1 MVDNILVLLVGV
13 FAIINLIVNSKVD
26 ESIKARRLALM
37 RVLEQ
42 ALLNK
47 EDNQTNKDVTSEK
60 KDSNVVQVEIVKK
73 EGV

>member
-1 MVDNILVLLVGV
+1 MVDDILVLLLGV

-26 ESIKARRLALM
+26 GSIKARRLALM
-37 RVLEQ
+37 RELEQ

-47 EDNQTNKDVTSEK
+47 EDSQTNKDVTDEK
-60 KDSNVVQVEIVKK
+60 KELNVVRVEIVEK

>member
-37 RVLEQ
+37 GVLEQ

>member
-37 RVLEQ
+37 RELEQ

-47 EDNQTNKDVTSEK
+47 EDSQTNKDVTDEK
-60 KDSNVVQVEIVKK
+60 KELNVVRVEIVKK